1 MELEIFF
8 NLGAILFRVAST
20 KRGIISDRAMSQ
32 WRRTFSLLS
41 VHPSDRVAVNL
52 LITAKITKIIPL
64 AHWNEPRTALMLGF
78 PPGAVPTPDPPGSW
92 IHPLWAGPGRWAM
105 ARTSQERLSPDKNWK
120 KFIHNSVVLWSW
132 SQYRSRVGPDFLGGA
147 GAEKI
152 GRLRF

>member
-41 VHPSDRVAVNL
+41 VHPSDRVAAKLFDHSQNYKNNTFSTLKWASHSFDVRISTGRSADTRSSRL
-52 LITAKITKIIPL
+52 L
-64 AHWNEPRTALMLGF
+64 NSSSVGRTRSLSNG
-78 PPGAVPTPDPPGSW
+78 V
-92 IHPLWAGPGRWAM
+92 
-105 ARTSQERLSPDKNWK
+105 TSQERLSPDKNWK

-132 SQYRSRVGPDFLGGA
+132 SRYRSRVGPDFLGGA